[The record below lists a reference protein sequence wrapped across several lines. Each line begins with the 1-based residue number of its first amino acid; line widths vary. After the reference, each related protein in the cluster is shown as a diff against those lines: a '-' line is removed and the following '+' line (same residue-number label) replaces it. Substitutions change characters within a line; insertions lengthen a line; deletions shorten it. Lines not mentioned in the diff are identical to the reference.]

1 MDEAERKIRELFGD
15 KLKNDDI
22 YYKHTDD
29 GNLIVAQGED
39 GKDIVMQGKNIIS
52 NDDPRL
58 KRFKQGPKFGEKSM
72 EEMLQLDM
80 DLVKKLTSKEAKEE
94 QKQKDEARRM
104 KKFMATLEKEGI
116 DPDSAVAKQRMKVYN
131 QTKDLIRFPRELEV
145 IFNDNEIEEYADDL
159 TIEEKE
165 AIRKAKSSG
174 LMISPEMIL
183 GSKRTNDLI
192 AMTSKTGYNDFYWMD
207 FVKYLSSHHNIDIT
221 TIRGDEEFF
230 NQLFPEYLKFR
241 RPPLYILIDK
251 CIHDLEENMLAD
263 MKADENKNDSL
274 LIQYRDDVEVRKAV
288 VKEAKPYKMEDFR
301 IFLYYFLQF
310 GRHEE
315 DSEYFNPNYSV
326 SKGVKMSHYINKF
339 KERTGF
345 DFLDV
350 YYHYYKLA
358 EEKEFEKTGKA
369 NDKDEVYGK
378 EDIDEVSVNK
388 KDKIEDI
395 SSQESLSDFMGDIDF
410 D

>member
-116 DPDSAVAKQRMKVYN
+116 DPDSAIAKQRMKVYN

-221 TIRGDEEFF
+221 NIRGDE
-230 NQLFPEYLKFR
+230 
-241 RPPLYILIDK
+241 
-251 CIHDLEENMLAD
+251 
-263 MKADENKNDSL
+263 
-274 LIQYRDDVEVRKAV
+274 
-288 VKEAKPYKMEDFR
+288 
-301 IFLYYFLQF
+301 
-310 GRHEE
+310 
-315 DSEYFNPNYSV
+315 
-326 SKGVKMSHYINKF
+326 
-339 KERTGF
+339 
-345 DFLDV
+345 
-350 YYHYYKLA
+350 
-358 EEKEFEKTGKA
+358 
-369 NDKDEVYGK
+369 
-378 EDIDEVSVNK
+378 
-388 KDKIEDI
+388 
-395 SSQESLSDFMGDIDF
+395 
-410 D
+410 